1 MPDMLDAMHAKTSRA
16 RRAGGS
22 GKSRCY
28 LRSTFPSTMQSDVF
42 ERAEVIDPDH
52 EFVNNNFTIP

>member
-1 MPDMLDAMHAKTSRA
+1 MPDRLDAMHAKTSRA

-28 LRSTFPSTMQSDVF
+28 LRSTFPSTKQSVVF
-42 ERAEVIDPDH
+42 VRAEVIDPDH
-52 EFVNNNFTIP
+52 EFANNHCTMP